1 MSKASIWA
9 RLKEKGF
16 SDDAAAAIMGN
27 FQAES
32 AFRSN
37 NVEDRSGIPDEQYTL
52 MVDNRSYSR
61 DKFIHDSYGYGL
73 YQLTYWTRKAGYYDF
88 ATARGVSIADEQ
100 TQIDYMVKEMQTD
113 YRSVYDVLMSGASI
127 YDMAKKY
134 MVSFEN
140 PYDQSDAAVNGRYNN
155 AQAIYR
161 EFAGTAPDVTAEDA
175 GEPQESGKAQEDIDT
190 PDTPEKPFWPPRM
203 LCSGMVGSDVAV
215 LQAALIAHGYPVGNI
230 DGNFGVKTHNMLM
243 AYQCENNLAADGI
256 AGRLTWGKLVAM

>member
-16 SDDAAAAIMGN
+16 SDEAAAAIMGN

-37 NVEDRSGIPDEQYTL
+37 NVEDRSGIPDEQYTI

-88 ATARGVSIADEQ
+88 VTARGLSIADEQ
-100 TQIDYMVKEMQTD
+100 SQIDYMVKEMQSD
-113 YRSVYDVLMSGASI
+113 YRSVYDVLMSGASL

-140 PYDQSDAAVNGRYNN
+140 PYDQSDAAINGRYNN

-161 EFAGTAPDVTAEDA
+161 EFAGTVPDVPAETSQ
-175 GEPQESGKAQEDIDT
+175 EPQEGAEAPGDIDA

-215 LQAALIAHGYPVGNI
+215 LQAALIAHGYNVGNI

-243 AYQCENNLAADGI
+243 AYQLESGLSADGI
-256 AGRLTWGKLVAM
+256 AGPLTWRKLVTM